1 MQIEYYNVQISVHYF
16 APSKHPSPFIAR
28 LMARALSTL
37 AIMWSGISPIYC
49 FNLCLSIVLICSS
62 RIIES
67 LSSLSKSFTSVCVG
81 SFAFVCVRLVIGATI
96 IVGLCLFPVLLE
108 IVRTGL
114 VPPCSEPMTGKYLH
128 A

>member
-114 VPPCSEPMTGKYLH
+114 VPPYSEPMTGLSV